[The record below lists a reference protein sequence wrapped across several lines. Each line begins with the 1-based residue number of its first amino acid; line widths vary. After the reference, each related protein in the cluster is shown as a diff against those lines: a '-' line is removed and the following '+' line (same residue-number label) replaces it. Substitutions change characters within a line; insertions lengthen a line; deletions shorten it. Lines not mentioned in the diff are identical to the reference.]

1 MFQNWQDVNKDQVLN
16 ILKKLD
22 DLFVDPNKWIFYP
35 NAIDEKGNEVKTTD
49 PKAVKFSLYGASE
62 MFAIQAHSK
71 PLCDFVDCALRE
83 YLNELSS
90 DDLVLGKCEYEDER
104 LLIRMGIEE
113 LSK

>member
-1 MFQNWQDVNKDQVLN
+1 MFQNWEQVNKEQVLN

-22 DLFVDPNKWIFYP
+22 DLFEDPNKWIFYP
-35 NAIDEKGNEVKTTD
+35 NAIDENDNEVKTID
-49 PKAVKFSLYGASE
+49 PKAIRYSLYGASE
-62 MFAIQAHSK
+62 MFSIKEHPK

-90 DDLVLGKCEYEDER
+90 DDLVIGKCEYEDER
-104 LLIRMGIEE
+104 LLIRMGIED